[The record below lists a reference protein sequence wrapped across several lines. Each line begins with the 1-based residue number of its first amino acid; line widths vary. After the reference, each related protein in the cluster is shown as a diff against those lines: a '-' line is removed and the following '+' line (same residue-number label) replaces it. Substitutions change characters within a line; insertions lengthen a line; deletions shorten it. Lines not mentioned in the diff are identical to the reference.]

1 MCILRRREIQSDHDF
16 FFFFLFYLKSF
27 HRLLHQYKYILK
39 NGKNKIKK
47 VQTSVIAAY
56 MHASR
61 LKRATTVQR
70 AETTENCM
78 SNARQVQGSRSQTEK
93 LHEQREAG
101 AGHRETARA
110 AQDKGRAASRSQRN
124 CTNSARQGQGSR
136 SHTKKELHEQ
146 RKTRAGKQVT
156 EKLHEQREASA
167 GHRETARAVQ
177 SKCRAS
183 GQEKLHEQCK
193 CRAAYHRERETAR
206 SARGKCSAA
215 SRSQRNCTSS
225 EQVTEKLHEQS
236 AGHRE
241 TARAECRSQRN
252 CMSSATRVR
261 AAGHTNTEAAPR

>member
-1 MCILRRREIQSDHDF
+1 M
-16 FFFFLFYLKSF
+16 
-27 HRLLHQYKYILK
+27 
-39 NGKNKIKK
+39 
-47 VQTSVIAAY
+47 QTSVIAAY

-110 AQDKGRAASRSQRN
+110 
-124 CTNSARQGQGSR
+124 
-136 SHTKKELHEQ
+136 
-146 RKTRAGKQVT
+146 
-156 EKLHEQREASA
+156 
-167 GHRETARAVQ
+167 VQ

-225 EQVTEKLHEQS
+225 EQV
-236 AGHRE
+236 RE

-252 CMSSATRVR
+252 CMSSAMRVQGSR
-261 AAGHTNTEAAPR
+261 SH